1 MTQPVSDGDLARM
14 AEELSVICDK
24 LASDNAAL
32 TAANAQFEARVE
44 RLERARLEA
53 NVQVANMRVDKLMAE
68 RATLVARLELL
79 EVCIRACKT
88 HPVNPT
94 PCPSTVEDAAPHSAA
109 VTPPQAVASPQP
121 AAVATPQDAAVT
133 PPQDSAWAAIIEAGL
148 VIPEDVALTPQLVA
162 RLRLPKMRD

>member
-14 AEELSVICDK
+14 AEKLMVVCDK

-32 TAANAQFEARVE
+32 TAANAQFETRVE

-68 RATLVARLELL
+68 RAALVARIELL
-79 EVCIRACKT
+79 EACIRACKT
-88 HPVNPT
+88 HPANPT
-94 PCPSTVEDAAPHSAA
+94 PYPSTVEDAA
-109 VTPPQAVASPQP
+109 TPQP
-121 AAVATPQDAAVT
+121 AAVATPQPAAVT
-133 PPQDSAWAAIIEAGL
+133 PPQDSVWATIIEAGL
-148 VIPEDVALTPQLVA
+148 DIPEDVALTPQLVA